1 MPSFC
6 NLWGCSSVWHFFNN
20 RPKGRV
26 TVFFA
31 SNRREYELILQEASF
46 FFTKSLVLGFPEYTQ
61 EPFEEARVLPE
72 IISSRAKALYS
83 LISDDASC
91 VIVTTPYGFLKGL
104 PPVDVFRS
112 AVIEIKVGGTY
123 DRQELE
129 YILNYA
135 GYVHVE
141 LVDGQGEYAFRGD
154 ILEVYPADHDNP
166 CLIEFFDDEAE
177 RISIIDGSTRKPLRR
192 LDNVCLLPASEALFD
207 AEDIKKHIT
216 DPEIL
221 EKVELYGKYAG
232 CHWLAPAVYG
242 RMSNLLEYAGDSVNF
257 VFFTEDYKTHI
268 SDTLSHID
276 ARAPEGEFF
285 RRNFI
290 NPSVLYSEAT
300 DDRNMILADIVT
312 ASAKPLDYK
321 SSAMLFTTKKNN
333 VYHAMTAA
341 MEIIK
346 SYTDKGFR
354 VLCAIESQRL
364 SDLFVSFSVDYGY
377 TAAKV
382 TSFSEVQKQ
391 GLYIFNEKFRG
402 GFIDDKKLL
411 AVFSDEDIFGVTRKK
426 PKRGKKEL
434 YSTTISDLEAGDY
447 VVHVDYGIGIYRG
460 LVHQNIG
467 GVEGDFLQLEYDN
480 NELLYVPLSSI
491 GQLQKYIGS
500 EGAKPR
506 VSSLQTQTWKKLKAQ
521 ARTRAKKIAFD
532 LLQLYAQR
540 KLEKGFGFIED
551 GHMVE
556 QFEQSFPF
564 DETDDQLTAIH
575 DVYNDMESQMPME
588 RLVCGDVGFGKTEVA
603 MRAACKAVACG
614 KQVAVLVPTTVLAR
628 QHYLTFKKRFGDLP
642 VQVDYISRF
651 RSVKETKD
659 ILARLASGELD
670 ILIGTHKMLGKD
682 IEFADLGLL
691 IIDEE
696 QRFGVSHKEK
706 IKAIRN
712 NVDVVYLSAT
722 PIPRTLQLSL
732 SGIRDI
738 SVIDTPPVDRLPV
751 ITKVV
756 KKDVEVK
763 NAILRELERGGQV
776 FYLHNRIEDIESVT
790 AGVRSMLPEARVSF
804 AHGQMDASHLEKI
817 LMAFYAGETDV
828 LVCTA
833 IIENGIDIPNVN
845 TIIINDAAHLGLAQ
859 IYQLK
864 GRVGR
869 SVRRGYCYLV
879 VPQFNALTEVA
890 QKRLKIIQQLSDLG
904 SGVKIAFYDLQL
916 RGAGDLLGADQSGF
930 IVKIGYELFIAMID
944 EAVKELK
951 GITNMFSDT
960 EVITAIPHYIP
971 ADYIEDTRLRL
982 DYYRK
987 FSYVTEAEETLG
999 LLAEMSAMYGDVSEQ
1014 TENLGWVMLI
1024 KNLAG
1029 RANIEKIYI
1038 YVNRIKMKFAKNTA
1052 IFPQTLMKAAQEAQG
1067 ILKFEDEYTLSF
1079 YIEKHEDTFKR
1090 AVNFLSKISTAAV
1103 DGGGKS
1109 PLAN

>member
-6 NLWGCSSVWHFFNN
+6 NLWGCSSVWYFFNN

-26 TVFFA
+26 TVLFA
-31 SNRREYELILQEASF
+31 SSKREYELVLQEASF
-46 FFTKSLVLGFPEYTQ
+46 FFTRSLVLGFPEYTQ

-72 IISSRAKALYS
+72 IISHRAKTLYS
-83 LISDDASC
+83 LLTDDASC
-91 VIVTTPYGFLKGL
+91 VVVTTPYAFLKGL
-104 PPVDVFRS
+104 PPADVFRS
-112 AVIEIKVGGTY
+112 AVINIKIGGTY

-129 YILNYA
+129 YLLNYA

-154 ILEVYPADHDNP
+154 ILEVYPSGGENP
-166 CLIEFFDDEAE
+166 CLIEFFDDEPE
-177 RISIIDGSTRKPLRR
+177 RISVIDGGTRRPLGTMKE
-192 LDNVCLLPASEALFD
+192 VCLLPASEALFD
-207 AEDIKKHIT
+207 TEDIKKHIT
-216 DPEIL
+216 DPDIL
-221 EKVELYGKYAG
+221 EKVEQYGKYAG
-232 CHWLAPAVYG
+232 CHWLAPAIYG
-242 RMSNLLEYAGDSVNF
+242 RMSNLLEYAGDGVNF
-257 VFFTEDYKTHI
+257 VFFTEDYKTHF

-276 ARAPEGEFF
+276 AVAPETEFF
-285 RRNFI
+285 RRNFV
-290 NPSVLYSEAT
+290 NPSLIYDEAVHDSIIT
-300 DDRNMILADIVT
+300 LADIVT
-312 ASAKPLDYK
+312 STAKPLDYK
-321 SSAMLFTTKKNN
+321 SSAMLFTGKKNN
-333 VYHAMTAA
+333 VYHAMTTA

-346 SYTDKGFR
+346 EHTDKGFR

-364 SDLFVSFSVDYGY
+364 SDLFAAFSIDYGY
-377 TAAKV
+377 TAVKV
-382 TSFSEVQKQ
+382 TAYAEVQKA
-391 GLYIFNEKFRG
+391 GLYIYNEKFRG
-402 GFIDDKKLL
+402 GFIDDKRLL

-434 YSTTISDLEAGDY
+434 YSTTISDLESGDY
-447 VVHVDYGIGIYRG
+447 VVHVDYGIGIYKG
-460 LVHQNIG
+460 LVHQSIG

-480 NELLYVPLSSI
+480 GELLYVPLSSI

-540 KLEKGFGFIED
+540 KLEKGYAFMDD

-556 QFEQSFPF
+556 MFEQSFPF
-564 DETDDQLTAIH
+564 DETDDQLTAIQ
-575 DVYNDMESQMPME
+575 DVYNDMEGQVPME

-642 VQVDYISRF
+642 VQVDYVSRF
-651 RSVKETKD
+651 RTAKETKE
-659 ILARLASGELD
+659 ILGRLAKGELD
-670 ILIGTHKMLGKD
+670 ILVGTHKMLGKE

-706 IKAIRN
+706 IKAMKN

-751 ITKVV
+751 ITKVI
-756 KKDVEVK
+756 KKDMEIK
-763 NAILRELERGGQV
+763 NAIQRELERGGQV
-776 FYLHNRIEDIESVT
+776 FYLHNRIEDIDSIT
-790 AGVRSMLPEARVSF
+790 AGVKNMLPEARVAH

-817 LMAFYAGETDV
+817 LMDFYSGETDV

-879 VPQFNALTEVA
+879 VPQWNALTQVA

-930 IVKIGYELFIAMID
+930 IVKVGYELFIAMID

-951 GITNMFSDT
+951 GITNMFTDT

-987 FSYVTEAEETLG
+987 FSYVTEAEEAIG
-999 LLAEMSAMYGDVSEQ
+999 LLAEMSALYGDVSDQ
-1014 TENLGWVMLI
+1014 TENLAWIMLI

-1029 RANIEKIYI
+1029 RANIEKIFI
-1038 YVNRIKMKFAKNTA
+1038 YHNRIKMKFAPNTS
-1052 IFPQTLMKAAQEAQG
+1052 IFPQTLMKAAKDAG
-1067 ILKFEDEYTLSF
+1067 GLLKFEDEFTLSL
-1079 YIEKHEDTFKR
+1079 YSEKAEETFR
-1090 AVNFLSKISTAAV
+1090 RSVDFLSKIAAAPK
-1103 DGGGKS
+1103 DGAGKT

>member
-1 MPSFC
+1 MSLFC
-6 NLWGCSSVWHFFNN
+6 NLWGCASVWHFFNN

-26 TVFFA
+26 TVFLA
-31 SNRREYELILQEASF
+31 SGKREYELILQETAF
-46 FFTKSLVLGFPEYTQ
+46 FFSRSAVLPFPEYTQ

-72 IISSRAKALYS
+72 VISARAKTLYT
-83 LISDDASC
+83 LLNDDSSC
-91 VIVTTPYGFLKGL
+91 IVVTTPYALLKSL
-104 PPVDVFRS
+104 PPQDVFKS
-112 AVIEIKVGGTY
+112 SVIEIALGREY

-129 YILNYA
+129 YILNYS

-154 ILEVYPADHDNP
+154 ILEVFPAEHENP

-177 RISIIDGSTRKPLRR
+177 RISVIDRATRKPLKTQK
-192 LDNVCLLPASEALFD
+192 NITLLPASEALFD
-207 AEDIKKHIT
+207 AEDIKKHIN
-216 DPEIL
+216 DNEIL
-221 EKVELYGKYAG
+221 DKVEMYGKYAG
-232 CHWLAPAVYG
+232 CQWLAPAVYG
-242 RMSNLLEYAGDSVNF
+242 RMSSLFEYIGDDVSF
-257 VFFTEDYKTHI
+257 VYFTEDYKTHI
-268 SDTLSHID
+268 SDTLSFID
-276 ARAPEGEFF
+276 GRTPDGGFYD
-285 RRNFI
+285 RNFI
-290 NPSVLYSEAT
+290 NPSEVYTRMTPENTL
-300 DDRNMILADIVT
+300 ILADIVT
-312 ASAKPLDYK
+312 ETAQPLNYK
-321 SSAMLFTTKKNN
+321 SSAMLFSGKKNN
-333 VYHAMTAA
+333 VYHSMSSA

-346 SYTDKGFR
+346 EHTDKGFR
-354 VLCAIESQRL
+354 VLCAIESDRL
-364 SDLFVSFSVDYGY
+364 SALFSSFSVDYGY
-377 TAAKV
+377 TAHKI
-382 TSFSEVQKQ
+382 SNYSEIQQ
-391 GLYIFNEKFRG
+391 AGLYIFSEKFRG
-402 GFIDDKKLL
+402 GFIDEKRLL
-411 AVFSDEDIFGVTRKK
+411 AVFSDEDIFGITRKK

-434 YSTTISDLEAGDY
+434 YSTTISDLESGDY
-447 VVHVDYGIGIYRG
+447 VVHVDYGIGIYKG
-460 LVHQNIG
+460 LVHQSIG

-480 NELLYVPLSSI
+480 GEFLYVPLSSI

-500 EGAKPR
+500 EGSKPR
-506 VSSLQTQTWKKLKAQ
+506 INSLQTQTWKKLKAQ
-521 ARTRAKKIAFD
+521 AGQRAKKIAFD

-540 KLEKGFGFIED
+540 KLEKGFAFKDD
-551 GHMVE
+551 GTMLDE
-556 QFEQSFPF
+556 FEQLFEF

-575 DVYNDMESQMPME
+575 DVYNDMENQLPME

-603 MRAACKAVACG
+603 MRAACKAVAGG

-628 QHYLTFKKRFGDLP
+628 QHYLTFKKRFGTMP
-642 VQVDYISRF
+642 VQVDYVSRF
-651 RSVKETKD
+651 RTAKEIKE
-659 ILARLASGELD
+659 ILGRLASGDLD
-670 ILIGTHKMLGKD
+670 ILVGTHKMLGKE
-682 IEFADLGLL
+682 IEFKDLGLL

-696 QRFGVSHKEK
+696 QRFGVAHKEK
-706 IKAIRN
+706 IKAMKN

-756 KKDVEVK
+756 KKDLEIK
-763 NAILRELERGGQV
+763 TAIQRELERGGQV
-776 FYLHNRIEDIESVT
+776 FYLHNRIEDIQQVT
-790 AGVRSMLPEARVSF
+790 AGVKSMLPEARVTF
-804 AHGQMDASHLEKI
+804 AHGQMDASSLEKI
-817 LMAFYAGETDV
+817 LMEFYSGNTDV

-879 VPQFNALTEVA
+879 VPQFNALTQVA

-930 IVKIGYELFIAMID
+930 IVKVGYELFIAMID

-951 GITNMFSDT
+951 GVTNLFTDT
-960 EVITAIPHYIP
+960 EIITGIAHYIP

-987 FSYVTEAEETLG
+987 FSYVTTIEETMG
-999 LLAEMSAMYGDVSEQ
+999 LLAEMSALYGDVTDQ
-1014 TENLGWVMLI
+1014 TVNLGWIMLL

-1029 RANIEKIYI
+1029 RAGIEKM
-1038 YVNRIKMKFAKNTA
+1038 YVYSSRIKMKFGQSVPVM
-1052 IFPQTLMKAAQEAQG
+1052 PQTLMTAAGKVKA
-1067 ILKFEDEYTLSF
+1067 ILKFDDEFTMSLYFENHT
-1079 YIEKHEDTFKR
+1079 ETFER
-1090 AVNFLSKISTAAV
+1090 TAGFLSAIVPEPQREDDK
-1103 DGGGKS
+1103 
-1109 PLAN
+1109 